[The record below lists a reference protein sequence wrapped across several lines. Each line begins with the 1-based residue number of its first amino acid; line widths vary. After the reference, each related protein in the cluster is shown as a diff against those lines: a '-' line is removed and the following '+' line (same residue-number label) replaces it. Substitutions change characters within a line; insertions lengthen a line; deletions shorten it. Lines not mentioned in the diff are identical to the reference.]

1 MPRSADPIGLVEA
14 GYAFDEPHQAWLG
27 RLAERALP
35 FSVGGGVVAYSVD
48 PSKVSCID
56 GVAAQGPAT
65 EELAHAITTV
75 TAGFPAALV
84 PRIFSPT
91 EFVGNCGWRL
101 RRLAVETGIPPEA
114 LTRRGNV
121 SLPSMWALIGGDPR
135 QRTVVLAFPSRTGRE
150 LPFDEAFPRAAS
162 KTLGRVG
169 AHLGAA
175 LRLRQLAGLTEAVL
189 SPGGKVLHA
198 EADAKSG
205 TARRALVDAVIASER
220 ARGRLRRK
228 DPDEAVTAW
237 QALVSGQWTIVDS
250 VERDGKRMLL
260 ARKNPLAGADLLQL
274 TPGESEVAWLVSLG
288 HSNKYVA
295 YELGLPLSTIIS
307 RLRAAF
313 RKLRVTNRAGLIRK
327 LGHRPPGL
335 AKGSP
340 TTPA

>member
-1 MPRSADPIGLVEA
+1 MPPSADPIGLVEA
-14 GYAFDEPHQAWLG
+14 AYAFEEPHPHWLA
-27 RLAERALP
+27 RLAEKASD

-48 PSKVSCID
+48 PSRVSCID
-56 GVAAQGPAT
+56 GVALHGRAT
-65 EELAHAITTV
+65 EQTAHAITTV
-75 TAGFPAALV
+75 SASFPAALV

-101 RRLAVETGIPPEA
+101 RRLAAETGLHPEA
-114 LTRRGNV
+114 LNRRGTLT
-121 SLPSMWALIGGDPR
+121 LPSMWALISGDPR
-135 QRTVVLAFPSRTGRE
+135 RRTVVLAFPSPRGRE

-175 LRLRQLAGLTEAVL
+175 LRLRQLAGLTDAVL
-189 SPGGKVLHA
+189 SPSGKVLHA
-198 EADAKSG
+198 EADAKSA

-228 DPDEAVTAW
+228 DPDEAVKAW
-237 QALVSGQWTIVDS
+237 QALVSGQWTIIDS

-260 ARKNPLAGADLLQL
+260 ARKNPFAQTDLLQL
-274 TPGESEVAWLVSLG
+274 TPAESEVAWLVSLG

-307 RLRAAF
+307 RLRGAF
-313 RKLRVTNRAGLIRK
+313 RKLRVTNRAELTRK
-327 LGHRPPGL
+327 LGHRHPAAAPP
-335 AKGSP
+335 A
-340 TTPA
+340 